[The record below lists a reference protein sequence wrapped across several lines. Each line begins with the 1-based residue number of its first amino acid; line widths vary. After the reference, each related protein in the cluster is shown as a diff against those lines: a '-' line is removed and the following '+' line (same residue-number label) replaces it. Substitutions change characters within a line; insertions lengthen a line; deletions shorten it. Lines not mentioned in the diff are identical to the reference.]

1 MDDAGL
7 VQRYLH
13 LQYHELAKELHAIFD
28 RHPALAVRM
37 IRSELELYEKLTRAV
52 ADKEEE
58 DGDQFD
64 LDDMEQLLRDDRE

>member
-1 MDDAGL
+1 MDEAGL

-37 IRSELELYEKLTRAV
+37 LRSELELYEKLTRAV
-52 ADKEEE
+52 ADKEE
-58 DGDQFD
+58 DADQFD
-64 LDDMEQLLRDDRE
+64 LDDLEKLLRDDRE

>member
-1 MDDAGL
+1 MDEAAL
-7 VQRYLH
+7 VRRYLH
-13 LQYHELAKELHAIFD
+13 RQYHELAEELHAIFD

-37 IRSELELYEKLTRAV
+37 IRSELELYAKLARAIT
-52 ADKEEE
+52 DKEE

>member
-1 MDDAGL
+1 MDEPGL

-37 IRSELELYEKLTRAV
+37 LRSELELYEKLTRAV
-52 ADKEEE
+52 ADKEE
-58 DGDQFD
+58 DADQFD
-64 LDDMEQLLRDDRE
+64 LDDLEKLLRDDRE

>member
-1 MDDAGL
+1 MDEARL

-52 ADKEEE
+52 ADKEE
-58 DGDQFD
+58 DADQFD
-64 LDDMEQLLRDDRE
+64 LDDLEKLLRDDRE